1 MNRGTCGLNNSWQC
15 HNWVGIPR
23 PPYVTLVGQQD
34 ERKINPKLKSNPDV
48 CNELIL
54 DRKVKINI
62 DRFDEDRKD
71 ISQSQFTIYTNGSK
85 IKEDT
90 GPGFIIYYNKQP
102 DFFLG
107 GCFWLLDMYWT

>member
-1 MNRGTCGLNNSWQC
+1 M
-15 HNWVGIPR
+15 
-23 PPYVTLVGQQD
+23 TLVGQQD

-90 GPGFIIYYNKQP
+90 GPGFIIYYNKQSIYVESITLQIHTTV
-102 DFFLG
+102 FQAEIIAINHA
-107 GCFWLLDMYWT
+107 C